1 MKTNTF
7 ILQYSEGTYIS
18 QINASDKQNAM
29 REWLRNLDIKEH
41 KGLTSKRKQL
51 LIEEDFEDEEPI
63 LIQGCINVWCFGMR
77 IGKELAL
84 INFIQTEKS
93 YE

>member
-1 MKTNTF
+1 MKTYTF

-18 QINASDKQNAM
+18 QIYATDKQNAM
-29 REWLRNLDIKEH
+29 REWLKKLDTKEH
-41 KGLTSKRKQL
+41 KGLTDKRKEK

-84 INFIQTEKS
+84 INFIQTEIQ
-93 YE
+93 

>member
-1 MKTNTF
+1 MKTYTF

-18 QINASDKQNAM
+18 QIKALNKQNAM
-29 REWLRNLDIKEH
+29 REWLKNLDTKEH
-41 KGLTSKRKQL
+41 KGLTSIRKQR
-51 LIEEDFEDEEPI
+51 LIEEDFEDEEPV

-84 INFIQTEKS
+84 INFIQTEIPH
-93 YE
+93 